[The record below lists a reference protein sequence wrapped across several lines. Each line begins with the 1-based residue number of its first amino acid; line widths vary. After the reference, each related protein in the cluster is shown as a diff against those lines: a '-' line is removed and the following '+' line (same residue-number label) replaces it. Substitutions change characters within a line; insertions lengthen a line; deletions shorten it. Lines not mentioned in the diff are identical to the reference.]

1 MDKNQRVKK
10 DYLWINLEGSF
21 KNSSLIQEIE
31 ILQTMLFQFEKFK

>member
-1 MDKNQRVKK
+1 MDKTQRVKK

-31 ILQTMLFQFEKFK
+31 ILQTMLFQFQKFK